1 MTDFEQLAQEMK
13 ITIECDENGFYIG
26 KCSALAQIVNSIIL
40 SDDETIFNL
49 PWDEQKKIIKEN
61 FYKIFPYMA

>member
-13 ITIECDENGFYIG
+13 ITIECDENGFYIS